1 MTMQDVDQS
10 KVFFACR
17 TCGFVFEEDPAMY
30 PVRCPQ
36 CGSEDTERT

>member
-1 MTMQDVDQS
+1 MEDIDQN
-10 KVFFACR
+10 KVFYMCR
-17 TCGFVFEEDPAMY
+17 TCGFVFEENPDCF